1 MQSIPSH
8 PHIVKYID
16 SYIDGNKFYIFM
28 ECCEKGDLNDFM
40 KRINGNQFKLEL
52 PEWKIWKF
60 IIQICLGLDH
70 LHSNRI
76 VHSDLKPSNIL
87 LSGKDNNV
95 KLADFGTS

>member
-1 MQSIPSH
+1 
-8 PHIVKYID
+8 
-16 SYIDGNKFYIFM
+16 M